1 MTGTTTAG
9 EKTARAIREKAT
21 ELIFL
26 HGFEATSLRQ
36 IAASVGV
43 KVGSL
48 YNHINGKEDLLL
60 QIMGST
66 MDELMVAQE
75 AALAREVDVIDKI
88 IVLLEVHIRFHAEHA
103 QVVFIGNSEIR
114 SLSGESRSK
123 ITNRRREYQK
133 MIEGLLEDA
142 HRDGRAHVIDAR
154 LHTFAILAMGA
165 HVASWFNPRGSASLE
180 SIIDAYSKITLRGLG
195 IDNAD
200 QLVDARKTSRT

>member
-133 MIEGLLEDA
+133 MIAGVLEDA

-154 LHTFAILAMGA
+154 RHTIANLAMGA

-200 QLVDARKTSRT
+200 QLVDARKTSRS